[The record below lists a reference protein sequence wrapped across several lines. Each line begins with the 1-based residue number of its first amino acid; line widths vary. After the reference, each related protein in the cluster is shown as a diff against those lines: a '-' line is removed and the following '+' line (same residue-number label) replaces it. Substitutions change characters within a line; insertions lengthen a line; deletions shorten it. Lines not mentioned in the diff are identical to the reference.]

1 MESGVRGMIRVLVV
15 EDSPLMC
22 KILTNM
28 LNSDPQILVV
38 AVANNGKE
46 AVELVP
52 CLKPDIITMD
62 MDMPLMDGFEATKQI
77 MAYHP
82 TPILIV
88 SSSVFRMGM
97 EKVFKAISHGALDVI
112 DKSELEIVGN
122 KKSGEA
128 LIAKIKFL
136 TDVRV
141 ADHPLVKLRNERTVI
156 DLKTPRKKVSDKI
169 VAIVASTGGPQALLK
184 IFQRLPEDFPC
195 GIVIVQHITNGFLSG
210 LVDWL
215 NKECKIRVK
224 IGEDSEEIRP
234 GVAYIAPDNF
244 HMKVEEGGKI
254 SLSNE
259 PPNGGHKP
267 SGNVLLESVAKS
279 YGKGSVGA
287 ILTGM
292 GRDGAMGI
300 KAIKQ
305 SQGKTIAQ
313 NEKSCVVF
321 GMPNAAIEM
330 NVVDKVLPLE
340 KIAEEIVLMVSEAI
354 TIK

>member
-1 MESGVRGMIRVLVV
+1 MIRVLVV

-22 KILTNM
+22 EILTSM
-28 LNSDPQILVV
+28 MNSDPKILVV

-52 CLKPDIITMD
+52 RLKPDIITMD
-62 MDMPLMDGFEATKQI
+62 MDMPVMDGFEATKQI
-77 MAYHP
+77 MAYYP

-97 EKVFKAISHGALDVI
+97 ERVFKAISHGALDVI
-112 DKSELEIVGN
+112 DKSELEIVEN

-136 TDVRV
+136 TGVRV
-141 ADHPLVKLRNERTVI
+141 LDHPLVKLQNERAVI
-156 DLKTPRKKVSDKI
+156 DLKPFRKKVSDKI

-184 IFQRLPEDFPC
+184 ILQRFPEDFPC
-195 GIVIVQHITNGFLSG
+195 GIVIVQHITNGFLPG

-244 HMKVEEGGKI
+244 HMKVEGDGKI
-254 SLSNE
+254 GLLNE
-259 PPNGGHKP
+259 PSDCGHKP
-267 SGNVLLESVAKS
+267 SGDVLLESVAKV
-279 YGKGSVGA
+279 YGMGSVGT

-292 GRDGAMGI
+292 GRDGVMGM

-305 SQGKTIAQ
+305 SHGKTIAQ
-313 NEKSCVVF
+313 DEKSCVVF
-321 GMPNAAIEM
+321 GMPNVAIEM
-330 NVVDKVLPLE
+330 DVVDKVSPWRE
-340 KIAEEIVLMVSEAI
+340 SQKRSF
-354 TIK
+354 

>member
-1 MESGVRGMIRVLVV
+1 MIRVLVV
-15 EDSPLMC
+15 DDSPLMC
-22 KILTNM
+22 KLLTTVMNA
-28 LNSDPQILVV
+28 DPQILVV

-52 CLKPDIITMD
+52 RLQPDIITMD
-62 MDMPLMDGFEATKQI
+62 MDMPVMDGLEATKQI

-88 SSSVFRMGM
+88 STSVFKLGM

-112 DKSELEIVGN
+112 DKSELEFIGD
-122 KKSGEA
+122 KKSGET

-136 TDVRV
+136 TSARV
-141 ADHPLVKLRNERTVI
+141 MDQSLVKFRHERSIV
-156 DLKTPRKKVSDKI
+156 DLKAPKKKVSDKI

-184 IFQRLPEDFPC
+184 ILQRLPEDFPC
-195 GIVIVQHITNGFLSG
+195 GIVIVQHITSGFLSG

-215 NKECKIRVK
+215 AKECNIQVK

-234 GVAYIAPDNF
+234 GVAYIAPDSF
-244 HMKVEEGGKI
+244 HMRVKEGGKI
-254 SLSNE
+254 SLSDE
-259 PPNGGHKP
+259 PANNGHRP
-267 SGNVLLESVAKS
+267 SGDVLLESVAKT
-279 YGKGSVGA
+279 YGKGGVAA

-292 GRDGAMGI
+292 GRDGAMGM

-305 SQGKTIAQ
+305 SQGITVAQ
-313 NEKSCVVF
+313 NEESCVVF

-330 NVVDKVLPLE
+330 KVIDKVLPLE
-340 KIAEEIVLMVSEAI
+340 RIAEEIVLMVR
-354 TIK
+354 